1 MVLRR
6 LLADNEGSM
15 VVETAIIA
23 PVLAFMAIGAFQVS
37 AIVARQ
43 QELQSGA
50 AEAVNIALAASPTTQ
65 AKRDTVKQVIQ
76 ASLGLKTNQVTVENK
91 YRCGTATTY
100 VNAATS
106 CGNGQM
112 TSTYLKLTITD
123 TYTPEWTRLGVGKPI
138 NFTVVRTVQIA

>member
-1 MVLRR
+1 MIVRR
-6 LLADNEGSM
+6 LLADTEGSM

-23 PVLAFMAIGAFQVS
+23 PVLAFLAIGAFQVS

-65 AKRDTVKQVIQ
+65 EKRETVKQVIQ
-76 ASLGLKTNQVTVENK
+76 ASLGLKASQVTVENK
-91 YRCGTATTY
+91 FRCGTTDTY
-100 VNAATS
+100 VDAATS
-106 CGNGQM
+106 CGNGEM

-123 TYTPEWTRLGVGKPI
+123 TYMPQWTKLGVGKPI